1 MDDDSEYFD
10 LLDQVSTRGWTHSMS
25 KYSTSG
31 VEEIFRQGPY
41 TSDFP
46 GMVTRSAHGK
56 NKTEAV
62 RNFLKQLDEEAGGV
76 LVRLS
81 LQPSPERATWKSPT
95 GSPSLRSS
103 CPSLR

>member
-1 MDDDSEYFD
+1 
-10 LLDQVSTRGWTHSMS
+10 MS
-25 KYSTSG
+25 KYSTYG

-46 GMVTRSAHGK
+46 GMVTRSAYGK

-76 LVRLS
+76 
-81 LQPSPERATWKSPT
+81 
-95 GSPSLRSS
+95 
-103 CPSLR
+103 